1 MYAREVVSALEQR
14 GNMREQIEQLIAY
27 LEVWD
32 HNVTVG
38 MQRAIREPFTEFNKG
53 SQFGQNEV
61 LKVSLDR
68 LNAILADSKPVSGE
82 IDTEGR
88 G

>member
-1 MYAREVVSALEQR
+1 
-14 GNMREQIEQLIAY
+14 MREQIEQLIDY

-68 LNAILADSKPVSGE
+68 LRAILVDSKPVSADLGAV
-82 IDTEGR
+82 DRVGDSEGL
-88 G
+88 

>member
-1 MYAREVVSALEQR
+1 
-14 GNMREQIEQLIAY
+14 MREQIEQLIDY

-68 LNAILADSKPVSGE
+68 LRAILVDSKPVSADLGAVDRVGDSE
-82 IDTEGR
+82 R
-88 G
+88 L